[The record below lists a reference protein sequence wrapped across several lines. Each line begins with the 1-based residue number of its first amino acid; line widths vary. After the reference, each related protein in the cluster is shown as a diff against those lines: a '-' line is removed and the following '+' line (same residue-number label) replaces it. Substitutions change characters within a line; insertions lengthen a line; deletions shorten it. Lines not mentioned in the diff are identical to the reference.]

1 MCQGKKYEALRNRL
15 AKKYLKA
22 NQEADKLINQGTTET
37 FALNYNYTL
46 YKIEQ
51 IVNNAGKL

>member
-22 NQEADKLINQGTTET
+22 NQEADKLINSKTSEIYAIN
-37 FALNYNYTL
+37 FNHMAYR
-46 YKIEQ
+46 IEKA
-51 IVNNAGKL
+51 VNNADKL